1 MRRGRSWL
9 LKPKAVP
16 ITLGDVELYI
26 LSDGTFRSDGGAHFG
41 LVPRVLWE
49 KVISPD
55 ALNRIPVALNCLL
68 IVSRGVRI
76 LVDTG
81 YGHKLTDKQ
90 RTIHALERPEGDV
103 LAALGRLGL
112 RPHDIDIVINTH
124 LHADHCSG
132 NTKWA
137 PASNND
143 PVLANEQS
151 LYSDEGRRRL
161 EAIPTF
167 PRAQYCVQ
175 RLEWA
180 DACFPNERTRGTYFA
195 ENFRPLEAAGQLR
208 LLNGDTYITPEV
220 RCIVTRGH
228 TRAHQS
234 VVIESQGQTA
244 IYLGDAAPTAVSLE
258 RLAWIAAFDVEP
270 LESLETKRGLRE
282 WALQKNALLFFEH
295 DVRISVGR
303 LCQEGEGYRVV
314 GLP

>member
-1 MRRGRSWL
+1 MQRGRSWL
-9 LKPKAVP
+9 PRPNTVSMR
-16 ITLGDVELYI
+16 LGDVELHVV
-26 LSDGTFRSDGGAHFG
+26 SDGIFRSDGGGHFG

-49 KVISPD
+49 KIIPPD
-55 ALNRIPVALNCLL
+55 DLNRIPVAMNCLL
-68 IVSRGVRI
+68 IISHGVRI

-81 YGHKLTDKQ
+81 YGHKLTEKQ
-90 RTIHALERPEGDV
+90 RAIHALERPEGDV
-103 LAALGRLGL
+103 VAALGRLGL
-112 RPHDIDIVINTH
+112 HPHDIDIVINTH

-137 PASNND
+137 SAGSDNIR
-143 PVLANEQS
+143 PVNESPQGE
-151 LYSDEGRRRL
+151 DRGCV

-195 ENFRPLEAAGQLR
+195 ENFRPLEATGQLR

-234 VVIESQGQTA
+234 VVIESKGQTA
-244 IYLGDAAPTAVSLE
+244 IYLGDAAPTAASLE

-282 WALQKNALLFFEH
+282 WALQKDVVLFFEH
-295 DVRISVGR
+295 DVRVPVGR
-303 LCQEGEGYRVV
+303 LQREGEEYRVV
-314 GLP
+314 CLL